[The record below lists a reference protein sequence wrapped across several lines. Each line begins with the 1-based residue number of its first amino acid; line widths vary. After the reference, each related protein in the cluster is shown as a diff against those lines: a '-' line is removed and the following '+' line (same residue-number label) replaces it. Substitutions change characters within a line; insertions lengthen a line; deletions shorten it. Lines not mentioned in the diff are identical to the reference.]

1 MKKAELLDIKG
12 GTIEEN
18 AAIVKKVLEGEKG
31 PRQDVV
37 LLNASAALIAGGMAK
52 DFKDGIEI
60 ARIAIESG
68 KAKEKLE
75 KLIKF
80 TNS

>member
-1 MKKAELLDIKG
+1 M
-12 GTIEEN
+12 
-18 AAIVKKVLEGEKG
+18 LEGEKG

-37 LLNASAALIAGGMAK
+37 LLNASAALIAGGLAK

-60 ARIAIESG
+60 ARQSIESG

-75 KLIKF
+75 KLTEF
-80 TNS
+80 TNK